1 MGLATHSAYQK
12 KREMR
17 NVSNGGGIGSS
28 IGGLGS
34 GSRKGIK
41 RKSSYNRDE
50 DFDSSDNDDG
60 PEVFDPYNN

>member
-1 MGLATHSAYQK
+1 
-12 KREMR
+12 MR